1 MYNVHTLLQQGKI
14 GKPSKMRELMIINIL
29 YFFLQVPVQFEE
41 DKDMS
46 HATVDLCVYIFF
58 CFTTLGKTSY
68 KKFQKSREF
77 S

>member
-58 CFTTLGKTSY
+58 YSTTLGKTSY
-68 KKFQKSREF
+68 KKFQKSR
-77 S
+77 